1 MCPVTSD
8 VRNVI
13 IIGSGPAGWTAAVY
27 AARANLQPL
36 MFEGSVTAGGA
47 LMNTTEVENFPGF
60 RDGIMGPDLME
71 NMRAQAERF
80 GTEIITDD
88 VESVRLEDD
97 IKVVTDAEGNEYRAR
112 SVILAMGSAYRELGL
127 PDEKRLSGRGVSWC
141 ATCDG
146 FFFRDQDIA
155 VVGGGDS
162 AVEEATFL
170 TKFARSVTIVHRRD
184 ELRASK
190 IMADRAQ
197 ANEKISF
204 AWNSA
209 VEAIHGDDKLTGIT
223 LRDTVTGE
231 TRNLPVTGLFVAI
244 GHDPRNELV
253 KGVVELDAAGYVL
266 VEGRSTL
273 TNVPGVFACGDLVDH
288 TYRQAITAAGSGCA
302 AALDAERFLAH

>member
-1 MCPVTSD
+1 MCLVTSD

-27 AARANLQPL
+27 AARANLEPL
-36 MFEGSVTAGGA
+36 MFEGAVTAGGA

-80 GTEIITDD
+80 GTEIVTDD
-88 VESVRLEDD
+88 VESVRLESDV
-97 IKVVTDAEGNEYRAR
+97 KVVTDSEGNEHRAR
-112 SVILAMGSAYRELGL
+112 TVILAMGSAYRELGL
-127 PDEKRLSGRGVSWC
+127 PHEKRLSGHGVSWC

-146 FFFRDQDIA
+146 FFFRDQDVA

-170 TKFARSVTIVHRRD
+170 TKFARSVTLVHRRH
-184 ELRASK
+184 ELRASA
-190 IMADRAQ
+190 IMAERALS
-197 ANEKISF
+197 NPKIRF

-209 VEAIHGDDKLTGIT
+209 VDAIHGEDKLTGIT
-223 LRDTVTGE
+223 LRDTVTGV
-231 TRNLPVTGLFVAI
+231 TRELPVTGLFVAI
-244 GHDPRNELV
+244 GHDPRNDLI
-253 KGVVELDAAGYVL
+253 KGVVELDAEGYVL
-266 VEGRSTL
+266 VEDRSTR
-273 TNVPGVFACGDLVDH
+273 TNIPGVFACGDLVDH

>member
-27 AARANLQPL
+27 AARANLEPL
-36 MFEGSVTAGGA
+36 MFEGAVTAGGA

-97 IKVVTDAEGNEYRAR
+97 IKVVTDSEGTEYRAR
-112 SVILAMGSAYRELGL
+112 AVILAMGSAYRELGL

-190 IMADRAQ
+190 IMAERAH

-209 VEAIHGDDKLTGIT
+209 VDAIHGDEKLTGIT
-223 LRDTVTGE
+223 LRDTVTGD
-231 TRNLPVTGLFVAI
+231 TRELPVTGLFVAI

-253 KGVVELDAAGYVL
+253 KGVVELDADGYVL
-266 VEGRSTL
+266 VEGRTTR
-273 TNVPGVFACGDLVDH
+273 TNIPGVFACGDLVDH